1 LEVKILRGR
10 WRFRQ
15 IFVLIFMCVTCCRL
29 ACSRHLWLVWDGI
42 RLSEWLWM
50 FLRLNVVAEFCE
62 VVVGP
67 SMF

>member
-15 IFVLIFMCVTCCRL
+15 IFVLIFMYVTCCQL
-29 ACSRHLWLVWDGI
+29 ACSRHLWLVWDGV